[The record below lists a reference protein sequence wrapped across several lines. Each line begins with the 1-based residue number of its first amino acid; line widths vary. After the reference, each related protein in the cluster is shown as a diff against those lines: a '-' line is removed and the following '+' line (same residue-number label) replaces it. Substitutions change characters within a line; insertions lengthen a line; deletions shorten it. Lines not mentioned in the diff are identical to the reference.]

1 MEDLKKIGIYFRFT
15 ILFILIIA
23 ILLMGGLWI
32 YSSYSTFNKDS
43 KKLKE
48 EYITSQK
55 YLIQNE
61 VDRVIEEINHQK
73 STMKVKLKE
82 DLRER
87 GYEAYDI
94 AMNIYE
100 INKNNKSNKEIE
112 QIISNIFSGVTF
124 NNGRGYFFGGRN
136 QDGIL
141 LFDNGSKFEGSKIL
155 NYKNSQG
162 EYTFKDM
169 QQVLSSK
176 GEGFYEYIWAHP
188 DTPGYDHRKISFL
201 KLLKPLNIWIGTGEY
216 YEDFKNEEQQELLDK
231 IKRISFGKDGYIFV
245 SDFDGLNLTTG
256 DKNQSQLI
264 GTNEWELEGFHGVK
278 IVQEMAKAAKKKDG
292 GFTYYKWYKP
302 TKDQPVDKITF
313 VKKVPDWNW
322 MVGTGVYL
330 DDINDT
336 IQIQKEMLRKRVI
349 EHIVEVCFLIFFL
362 VSLTLLFEL
371 RVMKRIKSIIKY
383 EENVYN
389 TLLNLSID
397 GISLENDN
405 GKILDCNENIHK
417 MLGYTKKE
425 FLNLSLDDLEVKK
438 EDIQNID
445 LNLSKD
451 HIERNSYKEVTFIKK
466 DGTFLIGEINTS
478 ILEVAK
484 NKRQITFLRDIT
496 QRKILEKHL
505 KELSIRDG
513 LTQLYNRRY
522 IFKLFKLEIEKFEKN
537 NHPLSISIIDIDHF
551 KKINDR
557 FGHIMGDEVLKN
569 IANVLGKNLRHGD
582 HIGRYGGEE
591 FLIILPNTRS
601 EEALEIIQRIKTII
615 NELVW
620 KEKDLKVSFSGGIVE
635 INLKN
640 SYDKLEDA
648 IDIADKLL
656 YKAKD
661 NGRNQIEVL
670 VKN

>member
-1 MEDLKKIGIYFRFT
+1 
-15 ILFILIIA
+15 
-23 ILLMGGLWI
+23 
-32 YSSYSTFNKDS
+32 
-43 KKLKE
+43 
-48 EYITSQK
+48 
-55 YLIQNE
+55 
-61 VDRVIEEINHQK
+61 
-73 STMKVKLKE
+73 
-82 DLRER
+82 
-87 GYEAYDI
+87 
-94 AMNIYE
+94 
-100 INKNNKSNKEIE
+100 
-112 QIISNIFSGVTF
+112 
-124 NNGRGYFFGGRN
+124 
-136 QDGIL
+136 
-141 LFDNGSKFEGSKIL
+141 
-155 NYKNSQG
+155 
-162 EYTFKDM
+162 
-169 QQVLSSK
+169 
-176 GEGFYEYIWAHP
+176 
-188 DTPGYDHRKISFL
+188 
-201 KLLKPLNIWIGTGEY
+201 
-216 YEDFKNEEQQELLDK
+216 
-231 IKRISFGKDGYIFV
+231 
-245 SDFDGLNLTTG
+245 
-256 DKNQSQLI
+256 
-264 GTNEWELEGFHGVK
+264 
-278 IVQEMAKAAKKKDG
+278 
-292 GFTYYKWYKP
+292 
-302 TKDQPVDKITF
+302 
-313 VKKVPDWNW
+313 
-322 MVGTGVYL
+322 
-330 DDINDT
+330 
-336 IQIQKEMLRKRVI
+336 
-349 EHIVEVCFLIFFL
+349 
-362 VSLTLLFEL
+362 
-371 RVMKRIKSIIKY
+371 Y
-383 EENVYN
+383 EENVYD
-389 TLLNLSID
+389 TLLNLSVD

-405 GKILDCNENIHK
+405 GKMLDCNENIHK

-522 IFKLFKLEIEKFEKN
+522 IFKMFQLEIEKFEKN

-569 IANVLGKNLRHGD
+569 IANVLGRNLRYGD

-601 EEALEIIQRIKTII
+601 EEALEIIQRIKTIV

-620 KEKDLKVSFSGGIVE
+620 KEKDLRVSFSGGIVE

-661 NGRNQIEVL
+661 NGRNRIEVL